1 MEMDE
6 VNAHLNFYD
15 FKRAVH
21 ALLIDSDPGT
31 KGGFLA
37 GKWKK

>member
-6 VNAHLNFYD
+6 VDATLNYYD

-21 ALLIDSDPGT
+21 ALLSDSDPGT
-31 KGGFLA
+31 KGAFIST
-37 GKWKK
+37 KWRK